1 MSRLDELKDFVTEG
15 RGVRPVEEGIYTVL
29 PEGARAAHPYDRR
42 AGVYDALVAT
52 RLYNR
57 VMWGASPEDYAA
69 FARRAV
75 DAHTEGWMLDA
86 ACGSMLFTARAYAE
100 TGRRVVA
107 FDQSLRMLRRAR
119 ERLRRLCGG
128 RPCASV
134 LLLQADLSDLPFR
147 PASFQTILCMNV
159 LHQFA
164 DAAGLIP
171 KLDSLLAE
179 GGRLHLTSLVSN
191 RRFIGDR
198 YLDALHRAGEFVRPR
213 RSFEFEKL
221 LRGALNGSVSYATR
235 GNMAFATSERR
246 TPA

>member
-1 MSRLDELKDFVTEG
+1 MSHPDELKEFVTEG
-15 RGVRPVEEGIYTVL
+15 RRVRPVEEGIYTVL
-29 PEGARAAHPYDRR
+29 PEGPRAAHLYDRR
-42 AGVYDALVAT
+42 AGVYDALVGT

-57 VMWGASPEDYAA
+57 VMWGASPGDYAT

-75 DAHTEGWMLDA
+75 DAHAAGWMLDA
-86 ACGSMLFTARAYAE
+86 ACGSMLFTARVYAE
-100 TGRRVVA
+100 TGRRVIA

-119 ERLRRLCGG
+119 ERLRGLCGG
-128 RPCASV
+128 RLCANV
-134 LLLQADLSDLPFR
+134 RLLQADLSDLPFR
-147 PASFQTILCMNV
+147 PESFQTVLCMNV

-179 GGRLHLTSLVSN
+179 GGQLHLTSLVSN

-213 RSFEFEKL
+213 RSSEFEKL
-221 LRGALNGSVSYATR
+221 LRGALNGSVRYATR

>member
-1 MSRLDELKDFVTEG
+1 MEDLVGVLT
-15 RGVRPVEEGIYTVL
+15 RG
-29 PEGARAAHPYDRR
+29 RAARRVSEDIYSVLAEDARGHPYDRR
-42 AGVYDALVAT
+42 AAVYDAVVGT

-57 VMWGASPEDYAA
+57 VMWGTSPADYAA

-75 DAHTEGWMLDA
+75 GADASGWMLDA
-86 ACGSMLFTARAYAE
+86 ACGSMLFTARAYSE
-100 TGRRVVA
+100 TGRRVIA

-119 ERLRRLCGG
+119 ERLRRFGG
-128 RPCASV
+128 DGACANV
-134 LLLQADLSDLPFR
+134 ILLQADLSDLPFR
-147 PASFQTILCMNV
+147 PSSFQTVLCMNV
-159 LHQFA
+159 LHQFD

-171 KLDSLLAE
+171 RLDTLLAE
-179 GGRLHLTSLVSN
+179 GGRLHLTSLVSD
-191 RRFIGDR
+191 RRLIGDR

-221 LRGALNGSVSYATR
+221 LRGALSRGVSYATR

>member
-1 MSRLDELKDFVTEG
+1 MNHLDELKEFVTEG
-15 RGVRPVEEGIYTVL
+15 RSVRPVEEGIYTVL
-29 PEGARAAHPYDRR
+29 AEGARAAHLYDRR
-42 AGVYDALVAT
+42 AGVYDALVGT

-75 DAHTEGWMLDA
+75 DARAAGWMLDA
-86 ACGSMLFTARAYAE
+86 ACGSMLFTARAYVE
-100 TGRRVVA
+100 TGRRLIA

-119 ERLRRLCGG
+119 ERLRGFGGG
-128 RPCASV
+128 RPCANV
-134 LLLQADLSDLPFR
+134 LLLQADLSDPPFR
-147 PASFQTILCMNV
+147 PASFQTVLCMNV

-171 KLDSLLAE
+171 KLAGLLAD
-179 GGRLHLTSLVSN
+179 GGQLHLTSLVSN

-213 RSFEFEKL
+213 RSSEFEKL
-221 LRGALNGSVSYATR
+221 LRDALSQGVSYTTR
-235 GNMAFATSERR
+235 GNMAFATWERP